1 MAVTI
6 NAYSKT
12 KDGGKKLSANFK
24 VEEFACSD
32 GSDPIFIAPKLVTI
46 LQKIRKH
53 FGKPVIINS
62 AYRTV
67 GKNKAVGG
75 VTRSQ
80 HLYGTAADIH
90 IVGVSPKEVAKYAE
104 TLLPNT
110 GGIGIYSSFT
120 HIDVRE
126 VKSRWNG

>member
-12 KDGGKKLSANFK
+12 RDGGKKLSTNFK

-46 LQKIRKH
+46 LQKIRNH

-75 VTRSQ
+75 VTRSK

-90 IVGVSPKEVAKYAE
+90 IVGVTPKEISKYAE
-104 TLLPNT
+104 TLLPT
-110 GGIGIYSSFT
+110 SGGIGI
-120 HIDVRE
+120 
-126 VKSRWNG
+126 

>member
-6 NAYSKT
+6 YAYSKT

-46 LQKIRKH
+46 LQKIRNH
-53 FGKPVIINS
+53 FGKPVIVNS

-67 GKNKAVGG
+67 SKNKAVGG

-90 IVGVSPKEVAKYAE
+90 IVGITPKEIAKYAE
-104 TLLPNT
+104 TLLPT
-110 GGIGIYSSFT
+110 SGGIGIYSNFT

>member
-6 NAYSKT
+6 YAYSKT

-46 LQKIRKH
+46 LQKIRNH

-67 GKNKAVGG
+67 SKNKAVGG

-90 IVGVSPKEVAKYAE
+90 IVGITPKEIAKYAE
-104 TLLPNT
+104 TLLPT
-110 GGIGIYSSFT
+110 SGGIGIYSTFT

-126 VKSRWNG
+126 VKSRWND

>member
-6 NAYSKT
+6 YAYSKT

-46 LQKIRKH
+46 LQKIRNH

-67 GKNKAVGG
+67 SKNKAVGG

-90 IVGVSPKEVAKYAE
+90 IVGITPKEIAKYAE
-104 TLLPNT
+104 TLLPT
-110 GGIGIYSSFT
+110 SGGIGIYSTFT

>member
-6 NAYSKT
+6 YAYSKT

-46 LQKIRKH
+46 LQKIRNH

-67 GKNKAVGG
+67 SKNKAVGG

-90 IVGVSPKEVAKYAE
+90 IIGVTPKEIAKYAE
-104 TLLPNT
+104 TLLPT
-110 GGIGIYSSFT
+110 SGGIGIYSNFT

>member
-6 NAYSKT
+6 YAYSKT

-46 LQKIRKH
+46 LQKIRNH

-67 GKNKAVGG
+67 SKNKAVGG

-90 IVGVSPKEVAKYAE
+90 IVGITPKEIAKYAE
-104 TLLPNT
+104 TLLPT
-110 GGIGIYSSFT
+110 SGGIGIYSNFT